1 MVTSGT
7 ELQAAFAAAFGVP
20 KKAVRLRVDSNCLDG
35 WDAVHT
41 ITVTAG
47 RLRLSV
53 QNGSA
58 AMFWVPG
65 AT

>member
-1 MVTSGT
+1 MFTSGT
-7 ELQAAFAAAFGVP
+7 ELQAAFAEAFGVP
-20 KKAVRLRVDSNCLDG
+20 EDAVRLRVASNCRGG
-35 WDAVHT
+35 WDALHT
-41 ITVTAG
+41 ITVTGG

-58 AMFWVPG
+58 AMFRMPD